1 MTSKAFELARL
12 GNAYSDGALSNRNL
26 IINGAMQVAQRGT
39 SATGITG
46 SGFHAVDRFAT
57 NGNNGTW
64 TVSHDTD
71 APDGFSNSFK
81 MLLTATEAVG
91 SNSYMAI
98 QQKIEGQN
106 LQGLAYGTSSAKTVT
121 VSFYVKSNV
130 TGTYCFNLYQDDGTK
145 NYPQNYTID
154 SADTW
159 EYKTISFVGDTA
171 TSLDNDNASSV
182 RAMFFLVAGTDFN
195 SGSAGS
201 RVAYTNA
208 TFAAGQT
215 AVVGGAVNDYF
226 QITGVQLEVGDT
238 ATPFEHPRSYGDEL
252 ARCQRFYQQTNCIAN
267 TTLPVAAAYST
278 QQAYGL
284 KTLPVTMRAS
294 PTFSK
299 SAVSDFIVYARFTSY
314 SLSALNAYEAL
325 PNQWGV
331 QYTNASSN
339 YTIGDA
345 VYGRCQVASAYYAF
359 DAEL

>member
-238 ATPFEHPRSYGDEL
+238 ATPHEHIPYSDQL
-252 ARCQRFYQQTNCIAN
+252 ARCMRYYEK
-267 TTLPVAAAYST
+267 LDDPMMR
-278 QQAYGL
+278 GL
-284 KTLPVTMRAS
+284 EITGATARRMGCHFLTKKRAT
-294 PTFSK
+294 PT
-299 SAVSDFIVYARFTSY
+299 V
-314 SLSALNAYEAL
+314 SLSGTLRVYNGTGTKAI
-325 PNQWGV
+325 V
-331 QYTNASSN
+331 QSNLQSTWANNSSFNFDSNETMSGTTVGRACVSYTATSGTVECSLL
-339 YTIGDA
+339 I
-345 VYGRCQVASAYYAF
+345 

>member
-12 GNAYSDGALSNRNL
+12 GNAYSDGALSNHNL

-238 ATPFEHPRSYGDEL
+238 ATPFEHRSYGDEL
-252 ARCQRFYQQTNCIAN
+252 ARCQRYFWKLATGVIIGSARKSGDESRVRFDF
-267 TTLPVAAAYST
+267 PT
-278 QQAYGL
+278 Q
-284 KTLPVTMRAS
+284 MRAS
-294 PTFSK
+294 PT
-299 SAVSDFIVYARFTSY
+299 VTFTHSGNGSTDNEISHVHSFELSHTGDSNNSW
-314 SLSALNAYEAL
+314 SLSAATA
-325 PNQWGV
+325 
-331 QYTNASSN
+331 
-339 YTIGDA
+339 
-345 VYGRCQVASAYYAF
+345 

>member
-238 ATPFEHPRSYGDEL
+238 ATPHEHIPYSDQL
-252 ARCQRFYQQTNCIAN
+252 ARCQRYYSKTDAIQQTPDINLVFNLIF
-267 TTLPVAAAYST
+267 
-278 QQAYGL
+278 
-284 KTLPVTMRAS
+284 PVTMRAN
-294 PTFSK
+294 PTMAITVVTGGGTGSATAHGK
-299 SAVSDFIVYARFTSY
+299 ESAIYTPSGAVSKQNIRWTA
-314 SLSALNAYEAL
+314 
-325 PNQWGV
+325 
-331 QYTNASSN
+331 
-339 YTIGDA
+339 
-345 VYGRCQVASAYYAF
+345 